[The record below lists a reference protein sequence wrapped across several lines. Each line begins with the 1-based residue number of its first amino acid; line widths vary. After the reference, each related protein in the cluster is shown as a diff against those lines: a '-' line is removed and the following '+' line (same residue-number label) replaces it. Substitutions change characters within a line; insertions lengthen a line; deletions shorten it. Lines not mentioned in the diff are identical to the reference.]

1 MTPELEALAS
11 TIEALTGP
19 DHEVD
24 CTIGA
29 LFGLC
34 PHKSLTY
41 ERCQGDSGHTC
52 DACGADSWGNRNKAG
67 QGLSDYMP
75 RYTASL
81 DAAMSLALPSWWFSA
96 SLPLSPDAYGY
107 SREDLR
113 KPRAAFEMLESPYIA
128 AARAET
134 LPLAIVAAC
143 LRGRASTPTQNHKGP
158 YDE

>member
-11 TIEALTGP
+11 KVKALAGP
-19 DHEVD
+19 DREVD
-24 CTIGA
+24 CLIGA

-81 DAAMSLALPSWWFSA
+81 DAAMTLALPSWWFSA

-107 SREDLR
+107 SREDQR
-113 KPRAAFEMLESPYIA
+113 MPRAGFQMIGPPYSVGAIA
-128 AARAET
+128 AT

-143 LRGRASTPTQNHKGP
+143 LKGRARASAAAVIGG
-158 YDE
+158 DE